1 MARNWLRTSYVTV
14 YSWLLSLLG
23 DIQMVGVKLK
33 IWEILCESNFFK
45 LIGGKG
51 VIGPEKEQVQITQTT
66 FA

>member
-14 YSWLLSLLG
+14 YSWLLSLL
-23 DIQMVGVKLK
+23 DEIQMVWCKAEDLGN
-33 IWEILCESNFFK
+33 IMWTNIFK
-45 LIGGKG
+45 PIGGKG